1 MIFLAGSI
9 IFSSFLVLA
18 FKVTEKYKIDTFQ
31 AIVFNYATC
40 IITGAIVTG
49 NMPAYEKFV
58 NKSWFA
64 WAAAM
69 GLGFVI
75 SFNLIALTVK
85 KSGLSAAAVAS
96 KLSLV
101 IPFIFSVWLYD
112 DDISFLKIS
121 GIVIAIIAV
130 VLSSTR
136 FTDKGINSGKAYSIA
151 AMITLPAIVFCFTG
165 LLDTAIKYVEHNF
178 LTAGIQDD
186 YLITCFSFAFAAG
199 LLVLITLLVSR
210 RKTLQG
216 RAVIAGIVIGI
227 PNYFSIW
234 CLMKALKQYGNYSS
248 VLIPVNNL
256 GIVLLSVLAGWI
268 IFKEKYSLL
277 NWIGTGLAVLAIIM
291 ISLF

>member
-9 IFSSFLVLA
+9 IFSSILVLA
-18 FKVTEKYKIDTFQ
+18 FKVCEIYKIDIFQ

-40 IITGAIVTG
+40 IITGAIVSG
-49 NMPAYEKFV
+49 DIPAYENFV
-58 NKSWFA
+58 NKPWFA

-85 KSGLSAAAVAS
+85 KSGISAAAVAS

-112 DDISFLKIS
+112 DDVSFLKIS

-130 VLSSTR
+130 ILSSTR
-136 FTDKGINSGKAYSIA
+136 FTEKDINYGGAKSIVV
-151 AMITLPAIVFCFTG
+151 MITLPAIVFLFTG

-178 LTAGIQDD
+178 LTAGMQDD
-186 YLITCFSFAFAAG
+186 YLISSFSFAFAAG
-199 LLVLITLLVSR
+199 LLVLTTLLVAR

-234 CLMKALKQYGNYSS
+234 CLMKSLKQYGNFSS

-268 IFKEKYSLL
+268 IFNEKNSIL
-277 NWIGTGLAVLAIIM
+277 NWIGIGLAVLAIIM
-291 ISLF
+291 ISFF